1 MMDKAADIVAMGF
14 VLVAAGTV
22 LLRLSGKKSVSEL
35 TLASTVVLFMLGE
48 ILSAPLMSDSI
59 WETVLAIAACL
70 ATLMLLELLQFKLS
84 WLRRLLT
91 GGPMRLIEE
100 GRIVEANLRKLRM
113 STEELAMRLREQNA
127 QRVKDVLTATM
138 ETNGKVTVEL
148 KPHAKPVTVGDL
160 EKLLARWSAGPQTNV
175 PSAPAAPSAPPVPPV
190 PAPSAPAVPSAL
202 AVPSAPDG
210 EEGMKP

>member
-1 MMDKAADIVAMGF
+1 MLDKAANIVAMGF

-48 ILSAPLMSDSI
+48 ILSAPLMSDSL

-70 ATLMLLELLQFKLS
+70 AALVLLELLQFKMS

-91 GGPMRLIEE
+91 GGPMKLIEN

-113 STEELAMRLREQNA
+113 SNEELAMRLREQNA
-127 QRVKDVLTATM
+127 QRVKDVQTATM

-160 EKLLARWSAGPQTNV
+160 EKLLARLGAGPQSIV
-175 PSAPAAPSAPPVPPV
+175 PKTPSSPPAST
-190 PAPSAPAVPSAL
+190 
-202 AVPSAPDG
+202 G
-210 EEGMKP
+210 EGAKEP